1 MRVKPSVQP
10 INRLSLGTI
19 WVGST
24 IDGPALAVQ
33 ASAILL
39 YFMGIAATLAI
50 GLRDPRLDNFYE
62 SAVFLLAAG
71 WCLAIRS
78 GGIKAMPG
86 LPLAAILVWGFV
98 QLALGATVY
107 RYATLQSS
115 LRCAALAATAW
126 ISGRI
131 FSSVRL
137 RVEFL
142 RAFAWFG
149 MLVAVASV
157 LAYFTSPGKILWLFD
172 APYPDVWGPFLSR
185 NNFAQF
191 LELAM
196 PVALWFGL
204 REPAGNMLYMLF
216 GAVMLASGFAS
227 ASRAGSAILVLESI
241 AILWIRRRSPVARRM
256 ATRFVFATILFA
268 ALSGIGTLA
277 GRLTAAHPYQGRREI
292 ARSTLAMIASRPW
305 TGFGL
310 GTFPTTYPAYAVL
323 DLGQP
328 VEHAHNDW
336 LEWVAEGGIPHAAV
350 WTALAIW
357 SVRPAAR
364 SVWGIGVLGCFLHAF
379 LDYPFAR
386 LGVSAWIFLLLGMLA
401 ASNLRE
407 VRRRVH

>member
-1 MRVKPSVQP
+1 VQP

-19 WVGST
+19 WVGRT
-24 IDGPALAVQ
+24 IDAAALAER

-39 YFMGIAATLAI
+39 YFMGMAATLAI
-50 GLRDPRLDNFYE
+50 GLRDPRVDYFYE
-62 SAVFLLAAG
+62 SVVFMLAAG
-71 WCLAIRS
+71 WCLAIR
-78 GGIKAMPG
+78 GAGIKAMPG

-98 QLALGATVY
+98 QLALDGTVY
-107 RYATLQSS
+107 RYVTLQSS

-126 ISGRI
+126 ISCRV

-142 RAFAWFG
+142 RVFAWFG
-149 MLVAVASV
+149 AIVAVSSV
-157 LAYFTSPGKILWLFD
+157 LAYFTSPGKILWLFN

-191 LELAM
+191 LELTM

-204 REPAGNMLYMLF
+204 REPAGSILYMLF
-216 GAVMLASGFAS
+216 GAVMLATGLAA
-227 ASRAGSAILVLESI
+227 ASRTGSAILVLEGI
-241 AILWIRRRSPVARRM
+241 AILWIRRRSPMARHM

-268 ALSGIGTLA
+268 ALSGVGNLA
-277 GRLTAAHPYQGRREI
+277 GRLTAADPYQGRREI

-310 GTFPTTYPAYAVL
+310 GTFPTVYPAYAVL
-323 DLGQP
+323 DLGKP

-336 LEWVAEGGIPHAAV
+336 LEWAAEGGIPYAAV
-350 WTALAIW
+350 WIGLAIW
-357 SVRPAAR
+357 SVRAAGR

-386 LGVSAWIFLLLGMLA
+386 FGVSAWIFVLLGMLA

>member
-1 MRVKPSVQP
+1 MSVKPSAQP
-10 INRLSLGTI
+10 INRLRLGTI

-24 IDGPALAVQ
+24 IDAPALAERI
-33 ASAILL
+33 SAVFLC
-39 YFMGIAATLAI
+39 FMGMAATLAI
-50 GLRDPRLDNFYE
+50 GLREPRVDYFYE
-62 SAVFLLAAG
+62 SAIFILAAG

-78 GGIKAMPG
+78 AGIKAMPG
-86 LPLAAILVWGFV
+86 LPLVAILAWGFV
-98 QLALGATVY
+98 QLALSATVY

-126 ISGRI
+126 ISCRVFG
-131 FSSVRL
+131 SVRL

-149 MLVAVASV
+149 VLVAVASV
-157 LAYFTSPGKILWLFD
+157 LAYLTSPGKILWLFD

-196 PVALWFGL
+196 PVALWFGM
-204 REPAGNMLYMLF
+204 REPAGGMLYMLF
-216 GAVMLASGFAS
+216 GAVMLASGLAS
-227 ASRAGSAILVLESI
+227 ASRAGSAVLVLEGI

-256 ATRFVFATILFA
+256 ATRFVLATILFA
-268 ALSGIGTLA
+268 ALSGIGNLA
-277 GRLTAAHPYQGRREI
+277 GRLKAPDPYKGRREI
-292 ARSTLAMIASRPW
+292 AQSTLAMIASRPL

-310 GTFPTTYPAYAVL
+310 GTFPTVYPAYAVV

-336 LEWVAEGGIPHAAV
+336 LEWAAEGGIPYAAV
-350 WTALAIW
+350 WIGLAIW
-357 SVRPAAR
+357 SVRPAGR

-401 ASNLRE
+401 ASDLRE